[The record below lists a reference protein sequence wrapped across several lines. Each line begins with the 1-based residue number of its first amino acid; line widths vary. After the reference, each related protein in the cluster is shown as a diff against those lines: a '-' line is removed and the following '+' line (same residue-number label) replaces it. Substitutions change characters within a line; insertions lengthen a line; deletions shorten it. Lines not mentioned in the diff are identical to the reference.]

1 MLKHKKRSKEQR
13 QKERQIQADLYNEAF
28 THGYEIGLRVGRRF
42 SQSNADSI
50 RLSTLSR
57 REDAPSPES
66 APSLYR
72 V

>member
-28 THGYEIGLRVGRRF
+28 THGYELGLRVGKGKIDN
-42 SQSNADSI
+42 SSKGVYTDVK
-50 RLSTLSR
+50 TV
-57 REDAPSPES
+57 EK
-66 APSLYR
+66 

>member
-13 QKERQIQADLYNEAF
+13 QKERQFQADLYNEAF

-42 SQSNADSI
+42 PTENGM
-50 RLSTLSR
+50 STLSR